1 MGLYSQPLF
10 AKPANIMFLPKKID
24 SSTLNIDR
32 YTYYIEENIIPDIQ
46 ISTGDFMQK
55 MIDENEYG
63 IKIYGY
69 LLKDH
74 IQAWKLLLTDILEQ
88 NPRQK
93 SIEFHFY
100 CGEEGKAFYFKAERK
115 KDEIV
120 FSTMVGTE
128 NDGAYH
134 DVSFEDN
141 DGNEYHIYELADMN
155 RENAF
160 KGLLK
165 NGDDEDDENAVF
177 VNYKFN
183 EKTYKIVYSIKDIVF
198 NPYVSPYSY

>member
-1 MGLYSQPLF
+1 MGLYSFPLF
-10 AKPANIMFLPKKID
+10 VKPANIMFLPKKID

-32 YTYYIEENIIPDIQ
+32 YTYYIEENIIHDIP
-46 ISTGDFMQK
+46 ISTGNFMQK

-69 LLKDH
+69 LLNDH
-74 IQAWKLLLTDILEQ
+74 IQAWKSLLTDILEQ
-88 NPRQK
+88 NPKQK

-100 CGEEGKAFYFKAERK
+100 CGEEGTAFYFKAERNT
-115 KDEIV
+115 DEIV
-120 FSTMVGTE
+120 FSTMVGST

-141 DGNEYHIYELADMN
+141 DGNEYSIYELADMN
-155 RENAF
+155 REYA
-160 KGLLK
+160 LK
-165 NGDDEDDENAVF
+165 NCGDEDDENPVF

-183 EKTYKIVYSIKDIVF
+183 EEKYRRVYNIKNVEF
-198 NPYVSPYSY
+198 NPYVSPYSH